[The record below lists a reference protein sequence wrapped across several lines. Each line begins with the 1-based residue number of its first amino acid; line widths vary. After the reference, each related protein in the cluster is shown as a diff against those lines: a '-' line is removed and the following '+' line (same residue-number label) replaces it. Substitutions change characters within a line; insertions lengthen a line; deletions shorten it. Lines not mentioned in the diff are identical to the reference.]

1 MTVVNLAVIQTIKC
15 AKAAYLTV
23 ELGRALGVELEPTFF
38 IQTDIRKCYQDAT
51 NAETSESVLVNSSSV
66 PHIINESLDFFESVV
81 LSNLHNLLG
90 GDLKNEKDPES
101 SLMCARNVISRWCL
115 RTSTYQTSTIGFIKD
130 LDSIYALDT
139 DLRNDYD
146 ANSPCLHNLTNTL
159 KQSLDTLEILNE
171 QLIRILHTLYAGDH
185 AFTSDEAIME
195 SAFQM
200 FCMETAMPA
209 AQVNITAAQVNIT
222 EATVSEK
229 QIKAKVM
236 RQRPTKANEI

>member
-38 IQTDIRKCYQDAT
+38 IQTDISKCYQDAT
-51 NAETSESVLVNSSSV
+51 SAITCESVLVNSSSV
-66 PHIINESLDFFESVV
+66 SHIINESLEFYEHVV
-81 LSNLHNLLG
+81 LANLHNLLG
-90 GDLKNEKDPES
+90 GDLKNEKDTES
-101 SLMCARNVISRWCL
+101 SLLCARNVISRWCL
-115 RTSTYQTSTIGFIKD
+115 RTSICQTSTIGFIKD

-139 DLRNDYD
+139 DLRNDYE

-159 KQSLDTLEILNE
+159 KQSLDTLDVLNE

-185 AFTSDEAIME
+185 AFTSDEVIME

-200 FCMETAMPA
+200 FCMETATPA
-209 AQVNITAAQVNIT
+209 ASVKTVA
-222 EATVSEK
+222 EKVSEK
-229 QIKAKVM
+229 PIKAKVM
-236 RQRPTKANEI
+236 KRSTSANEV